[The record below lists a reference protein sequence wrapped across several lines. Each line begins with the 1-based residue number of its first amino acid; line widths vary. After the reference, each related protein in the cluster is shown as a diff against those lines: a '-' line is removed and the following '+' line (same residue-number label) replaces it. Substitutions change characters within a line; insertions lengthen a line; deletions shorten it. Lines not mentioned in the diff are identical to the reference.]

1 MQIRPT
7 EHPPDQPANPFARL
21 RTVAAIVGLYAVA
34 LLAWLVIGEP
44 HPAGRWFGVH
54 LFTLGIVTNLIL
66 ALSGHFA
73 RTLTHQGGTASRWQ
87 PLIVNVGILAVL
99 VGIPSDRSWIV
110 AAGATILTVE
120 VMRSYL
126 ELRRYRTRALAGRF
140 SWIVRSYERAHGA
153 FVHGAILGL
162 LVGTGIVSGPWWI
175 SARTA
180 HLHVNVLGWAGIT
193 LLATV
198 VFFGP
203 TMLRTRIRPGA
214 EVRARRALR
223 WGATGLTVG
232 VLALFG
238 TGVGGRWGLVL
249 RLAAAAG
256 LLVYAWAVVEVCLPV
271 IAAAAAARPSSA
283 RPALITASSWFVA
296 IAFLDVVVVA
306 TAGWRYLDAL
316 GVAMLAGVLF
326 QTIAASLGYLAPLL
340 LRSDVHARADRSE
353 RIDKHGTPRAAVW
366 NLGVALATVA
376 AAAGGQQGEAW
387 TIAARMGWGLMLTA
401 VVWLGVAA
409 LLPHGRR
416 NGAGDASITSRR

>member
-1 MQIRPT
+1 M
-7 EHPPDQPANPFARL
+7 
-21 RTVAAIVGLYAVA
+21 
-34 LLAWLVIGEP
+34 
-44 HPAGRWFGVH
+44 
-54 LFTLGIVTNLIL
+54 TNLIL

-73 RTLTHQGGTASRWQ
+73 RTLTHQGGTAPRLQ
-87 PLIVNVGILAVL
+87 LVIANVGILAVL
-99 VGIPSDRSWIV
+99 IGIPNDRSWIV
-110 AAGATILTVE
+110 AVGATILTIE

-126 ELRRYRTRALAGRF
+126 DLRRLRTRALAGRF

-162 LVGTGIVSGPWWI
+162 LVGTGIVSGAWWV

-223 WGATGLTVG
+223 WGATGLTIG

-238 TGVGGRWGLVL
+238 TGLGGGWGLAL
-249 RLAAAAG
+249 RLVAAAG
-256 LLVYAWAVVEVCLPV
+256 LLVYAWAVVEVCVPV
-271 IAAAAAARPSSA
+271 VAAAGAARPSSA
-283 RPALITASSWFVA
+283 RPALVMASSWFVA
-296 IAFLDVVVVA
+296 VAFLDVVVVA

-340 LRSDVHARADRSE
+340 LRTDVHARADLSE
-353 RIDKHGTPRAAVW
+353 RIDRHGAPRAAVW
-366 NLGVALATVA
+366 NLGVALASVA
-376 AAAGGQQGEAW
+376 AAAGARAGEVGAMG
-387 TIAARMGWGLMLTA
+387 ARIGWGLILVA
-401 VVWLGVAA
+401 AAWLGVAA
-409 LLPHGRR
+409 LLPRGGRKAER
-416 NGAGDASITSRR
+416 DASVTPRRPS